1 LSFSSDAPAPSRL
14 SPLPLHDALPICGFL
29 SDPSTVKHCAL
40 PRISRCGSG
49 TARAS
54 LLLGPSSLR
63 QRVDGAN
70 VTRVT
75 GVRMFEI
82 LPSPSLEVVLIAA
95 RAMLLTGA
103 FWVFT
108 LAFIRW
114 RRADERSNTQL
125 HAQLD
130 RAFNEI
136 RSLRETVAV
145 MSARIEA
152 LS

>member
-82 LPSPSLEVVLIAA
+82 LPRSEEHTSELQSRENLVCRLLLEKKK
-95 RAMLLTGA
+95 
-103 FWVFT
+103 
-108 LAFIRW
+108 
-114 RRADERSNTQL
+114 
-125 HAQLD
+125 
-130 RAFNEI
+130 
-136 RSLRETVAV
+136 
-145 MSARIEA
+145 
-152 LS
+152 